1 MSLLKRKTRES
12 SETQS
17 TTMEVYFSGPS
28 VDEHS
33 MSVRDL
39 APALIGLADAI
50 DRYKELSCPFADLD
64 VRITATKAGSFD
76 VILQILGTAIS
87 LGQGGETIDVVNL
100 ASGIIDVL
108 KILLTRHEQ
117 TGTVKPGEHEVV
129 EQHETQIDLQIGKA
143 KLSASRR
150 SYRAACDGK
159 IINDLGA
166 ATKPASEDGYDPVR
180 FIHKDSG
187 NNATVPG
194 DVSESMTDLTL
205 SDQPIEP
212 SAETTT
218 LQIDTIQFQS
228 RKWKFSKGD
237 EKFWCEIA
245 DDGFLARLNRHEESF
260 CSGDLLKVNLETEQY
275 VRDGRLE
282 TGHRKITKVIEHIP
296 IEQQP
301 TLGI

>member
-1 MSLLKRKTRES
+1 M
-12 SETQS
+12 
-17 TTMEVYFSGPS
+17 
-28 VDEHS
+28 
-33 MSVRDL
+33 
-39 APALIGLADAI
+39 
-50 DRYKELSCPFADLD
+50 
-64 VRITATKAGSFD
+64 
-76 VILQILGTAIS
+76 
-87 LGQGGETIDVVNL
+87 
-100 ASGIIDVL
+100 
-108 KILLTRHEQ
+108 
-117 TGTVKPGEHEVV
+117 V
-129 EQHETQIDLQIGKA
+129 EQHETKVDLRIGKA
-143 KLSASRR
+143 AKLSVSRR

-187 NNATVPG
+187 NNATIPG
-194 DVSESMTDLTL
+194 EVSESMTDLTL

-212 SAETTT
+212 SVETTT

-245 DDGFLARLNRHEESF
+245 DDGFLTRLNRHEVSF
-260 CSGDLLKVNLETEQY
+260 CSGDLLKVSLETEQY

-282 TGHRKITKVIEHIP
+282 TGHRRITKVIEHIP
-296 IEQQP
+296 IEQQQ

>member
-1 MSLLKRKTRES
+1 MNLLKRKTRKS
-12 SETQS
+12 SETRS

-76 VILQILGTAIS
+76 VILQILGTAVS
-87 LGQGGETIDVVNL
+87 LTQGGETIDVVNL
-100 ASGIIDVL
+100 ASGIIDTL
-108 KILLTRHEQ
+108 KILLIRYEQ
-117 TGTVKPGEHEVV
+117 TGTVKPSEHEVV
-129 EQHETQIDLQIGKA
+129 ERHETQIDLQIGKA
-143 KLSASRR
+143 KLSASRK

-166 ATKPASEDGYDPVR
+166 ATKPASENGYNPVR

-187 NNATVPG
+187 NDATVSG
-194 DVSESMTDLTL
+194 GVSESMSDLTL

-245 DDGFLARLNRHEESF
+245 DDGFLARLNRHEVSF

-282 TGHRKITKVIEHIP
+282 TGRRKITKVIEHVP
-296 IEQQP
+296 IERQQ
-301 TLGI
+301 TLDV